1 MPKLKNPPQL
11 KVSTFNTCSEADYKL
26 YKEYCISSNKEPVSY
41 TKYKKIVLVSNEILS
56 DKILNG
62 ARVKLP
68 YGLSDVFINK
78 YKQDI
83 KNKDG
88 KINLPIDWKKTKEY
102 GKKIY
107 HLNKHTDGYTFKWF
121 WAKGDAKFKFK
132 DLWAFKAVRKNTRK
146 INTLVKE
153 GFNGYNEWY
162 NSKIKTGV
170 SKRKININT
179 PINEWDAKT
188 KTIIKTWNNREELI
202 NHYDIT
208 LNYFNKLI
216 ALPQKRW
223 LKGKTYLTYADVSKV

>member
-26 YKEYCISSNKEPVSY
+26 YKEYCISNKKEAVSY

-83 KNKDG
+83 KNKEG